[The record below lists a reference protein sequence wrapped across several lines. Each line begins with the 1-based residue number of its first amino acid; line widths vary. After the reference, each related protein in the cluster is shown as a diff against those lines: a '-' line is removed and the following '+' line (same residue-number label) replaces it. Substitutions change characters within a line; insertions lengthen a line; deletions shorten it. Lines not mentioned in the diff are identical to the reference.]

1 MKKFLFAAAILIIAS
16 TGLINA
22 QSGTRSNT
30 ARQATQQARIGEGV
44 KSGELTRTETARL
57 EREQRR
63 IQIEKRI
70 AKADGTVTPAEKRF
84 LRKEQKRSSRHI
96 ARQKN
101 DGQERLNK

>member
-1 MKKFLFAAAILIIAS
+1 MKKIILAAAIMLIAS

-22 QSGTRSNT
+22 QRGTRST
-30 ARQATQQARIGEGV
+30 AARQATQQARIVEGV
-44 KSGELTRTETARL
+44 KSGELSRPEAARL
-57 EREQRR
+57 EREQKK

-84 LRKEQKRSSRHI
+84 LRREQKRSSRHI

-101 DGQERLNK
+101 DGQERIVK